1 MSFVTQ
7 SHGSSI
13 KGVLGKKLG
22 MTQVFDANNKMIP
35 VTVVEAGPC
44 VVTQIRTPEVDG
56 YSAVQIAFGAIDP
69 KKVSKPQVGHF
80 AKAGVTPRRSV
91 AELRTLSAS
100 QYTVGQELGA
110 TVFEAGEIVDATGT
124 STGKGHAGVMKR
136 HGFGAID
143 PKKISKPLAGQY
155 AKSGVTPRRSI
166 AELRTLSAA
175 DYTVGQEIGAS
186 TFAVGDIVD
195 ATGTSTGKGTAGVMK
210 RHGFGGLGSSH
221 GVDRKHRM
229 PGSIGA
235 CSTPGRVFKGMRMMG
250 RMGNEK
256 VTTQNLTV
264 QGVDLERNLLLIK
277 GAVPGT
283 DGGLVFIRSAAKKAL
298 VETVKAGM

>member
-1 MSFVTQ
+1 MTYTTQ
-7 SHGSSI
+7 AAGSSI

-22 MTQVFDANNKMIP
+22 MTQVFDANNKMVP

-44 VVTQIRTPEVDG
+44 VVTQIRTPEKDG

-69 KKVSKPQVGHF
+69 KKITKPLAGHF

-91 AELRTLSAS
+91 AELRTLDTSN
-100 QYTVGQELGA
+100 YTVGQELGA
-110 TVFEAGEIVDATGT
+110 SVFAAGE
-124 STGKGHAGVMKR
+124 
-136 HGFGAID
+136 
-143 PKKISKPLAGQY
+143 L
-155 AKSGVTPRRSI
+155 
-166 AELRTLSAA
+166 
-175 DYTVGQEIGAS
+175 
-186 TFAVGDIVD
+186 VD

-250 RMGNEK
+250 RMGAEK
-256 VTTQNLTV
+256 VTTQNLLV
-264 QGVDLERNLLLIK
+264 QSVDAENNLLLIK
-277 GAVPGT
+277 GSVPGP
-283 DGGLVFIRSAAKKAL
+283 DGALVFIRSAAKKAIF
-298 VETVKAGM
+298 ETASGKVGA

>member
-1 MSFVTQ
+1 MTFTTQ
-7 SHGSSI
+7 AAGSSI

-22 MTQVFDANNKMIP
+22 MTQVFDANNKMVP

-44 VVTQIRTPEVDG
+44 VVTQIRTPEKDG

-69 KKVSKPQVGHF
+69 KKITKPLAGHF

-91 AELRTLSAS
+91 AELRTLDTSN
-100 QYTVGQELGA
+100 YTVGQELGA
-110 TVFEAGEIVDATGT
+110 SVFAAGE
-124 STGKGHAGVMKR
+124 
-136 HGFGAID
+136 
-143 PKKISKPLAGQY
+143 L
-155 AKSGVTPRRSI
+155 
-166 AELRTLSAA
+166 
-175 DYTVGQEIGAS
+175 
-186 TFAVGDIVD
+186 VD

-256 VTTQNLTV
+256 ITTQNLMV
-264 QGVDLERNLLLIK
+264 AGVDIERNLLLIK

-283 DGGLVFIRSAAKKAL
+283 DGGLVFIRSAAKKAV
-298 VETVKAGM
+298 VETVRAGA

>member
-1 MSFVTQ
+1 MTYTTQ
-7 SHGSSI
+7 AAGSSI

-22 MTQVFDANNKMIP
+22 MTQVFDANNKMVP

-44 VVTQIRTPEVDG
+44 VVTQIRTPEKDG

-69 KKVSKPQVGHF
+69 KKITKPLAGHF

-91 AELRTLSAS
+91 AELRTLDTTN
-100 QYTVGQELGA
+100 YTVGQELGA
-110 TVFEAGEIVDATGT
+110 SVFAAGE
-124 STGKGHAGVMKR
+124 
-136 HGFGAID
+136 
-143 PKKISKPLAGQY
+143 L
-155 AKSGVTPRRSI
+155 
-166 AELRTLSAA
+166 
-175 DYTVGQEIGAS
+175 
-186 TFAVGDIVD
+186 VD

-256 VTTQNLTV
+256 ITTQNLTV
-264 QGVDLERNLLLIK
+264 QGVDIERNLLLIK
-277 GAVPGT
+277 GSVPGT
-283 DGGLVFIRSAAKKAL
+283 DGGLVFIRSAAKKAI
-298 VETVKAGM
+298 VETVSVDSVRAGK